1 VTRSGTVAPVR
12 PPRRVQAVD
21 DQGGTAPAGG
31 APGPGTPAPAN
42 PAGRPRDPA
51 LDEAIILA
59 TRRRLVLDGY
69 SKMTLGDIA
78 ADAGVSRPTLY
89 RRWPGKFELVVDAL
103 DWAFRAQLES
113 YPKLELADLPP
124 YQAFL
129 EALRRVDPCYFN
141 PDAIVLQG
149 GFMGEQP
156 RAPELLELLRERAV
170 EPRLT
175 LLLDVLRGL
184 QERGHV
190 RADIDVDIL
199 TTMCFGSFFG
209 AFLRGDTGG
218 AALAE
223 RVADTV
229 WRAIATDA
237 AT

>member
-1 VTRSGTVAPVR
+1 M
-12 PPRRVQAVD
+12 D
-21 DQGGTAPAGG
+21 DQGGTTSAA
-31 APGPGTPAPAN
+31 AN

-103 DWAFRAQLES
+103 DWGFRAQRDS
-113 YPKLELADLPP
+113 YPALELADLPP
-124 YQAFL
+124 YEAFL

-141 PDAIVLQG
+141 PDAIILQG

-170 EPRLT
+170 EPRLG

-190 RADIDVDIL
+190 RADVDIDTL

-209 AFLRGDTGG
+209 AFLRGDTDG

-223 RVADTV
+223 RVAETV
-229 WRAIATDA
+229 WRLIATPA
-237 AT
+237 

>member
-1 VTRSGTVAPVR
+1 
-12 PPRRVQAVD
+12 VD
-21 DQGGTAPAGG
+21 DQGETPRGSPGPEAPAPTH
-31 APGPGTPAPAN
+31 PG
-42 PAGRPRDPA
+42 GRPRDPA

-103 DWAFRAQLES
+103 DWGFRAQLES
-113 YPKLELADLPP
+113 YPDLALDDLPP

-141 PDAIVLQG
+141 PDAIILQG

-190 RADIDVDIL
+190 RGDIDIDTL

-209 AFLRGDTGG
+209 AFLRGDTDG

-223 RVADTV
+223 RVAGTV
-229 WRAIATDA
+229 WRVIATDPA
-237 AT
+237 S